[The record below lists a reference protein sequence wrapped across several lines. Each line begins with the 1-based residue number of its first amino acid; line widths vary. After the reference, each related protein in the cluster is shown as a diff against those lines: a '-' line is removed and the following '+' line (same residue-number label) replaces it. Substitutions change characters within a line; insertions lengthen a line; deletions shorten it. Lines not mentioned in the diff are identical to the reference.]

1 MDADNGG
8 RPGPENPPGPLQKQD
23 RTQERQPLDL
33 TKTAA
38 GAPAPPAVAE
48 RDIRASDA
56 DRDRI
61 AEILREA
68 LAEGRLDPEEHA
80 ERIDAVYRAKTMGE
94 LEPVVRDL
102 PAGGGSRPRPD
113 AGGHAYGPA
122 APVPGQNLVAV
133 FSAAVRKGRWQAP
146 ARINAVAFFGSVEI
160 DLTEAVFP
168 QQQIQIN
175 VTAVFGS
182 VEIRVPENVTLHSN
196 GSGILGSFEV
206 ETHDA
211 EDADAPQV
219 QVDGY
224 AVLGSVEAR
233 PKRGAWIR
241 DLRDRLR
248 EGHRELRRQLRDD
261 QRDRHERLLDE
272 HRDRHRRQRQEQR
285 EWREWHRAERRERQE
300 RRGRFRKGGDG

>member
-1 MDADNGG
+1 M
-8 RPGPENPPGPLQKQD
+8 
-23 RTQERQPLDL
+23 
-33 TKTAA
+33 TKPAA

-48 RDIRASDA
+48 GDIRASDA

-102 PAGGGSRPRPD
+102 PAAGGSRPQPD
-113 AGGHAYGPA
+113 QGGYAYGSAAPA
-122 APVPGQNLVAV
+122 ADQNLVAI

-168 QQQIQIN
+168 QQLIQIN
-175 VTAVFGS
+175 VTAFFGS
-182 VEIRVPENVTLHSN
+182 VEIRVPENITLRSS

-206 ETHDA
+206 VTHEA
-211 EDADAPQV
+211 GDADAPQV
-219 QVDGY
+219 QVNGY
-224 AVLGSVEAR
+224 AVLGSVEAK

-248 EGHRELRRQLRDD
+248 EGRRELREEHRERHRQLRQD
-261 QRDRHERLLDE
+261 QWEWHQQLRQE
-272 HRDRHRRQRQEQR
+272 HRDHRERHRF
-285 EWREWHRAERRERQE
+285 ERRERRDRF
-300 RRGRFRKGGDG
+300 RRGTDG

>member
-8 RPGPENPPGPLQKQD
+8 RPGPETPPGPLQEQD
-23 RTQERQPLDL
+23 RLQERQPLNM
-33 TKTAA
+33 TKPAA

-61 AEILREA
+61 AGILREA

-80 ERIDAVYRAKTMGE
+80 ERIDTVYRAKTMGE

-102 PAGGGSRPRPD
+102 PAAGAGRPQQD
-113 AGGHAYGPA
+113 SAGYAYGPG
-122 APVPGQNLVAV
+122 APAPDQNLVAV

-182 VEIRVPENVTLHSN
+182 VEIQVPQNITLRSS

-206 ETHDA
+206 ESHDA

-219 QVDGY
+219 LVNGY

-241 DLRDRLR
+241 DLRDRLV
-248 EGHRELRRQLRDD
+248 EGHREMRRQLRD
-261 QRDRHERLLDE
+261 E
-272 HRDRHRRQRQEQR
+272 HRERHHQLRQEQR
-285 EWREWHRAERRERQE
+285 EWHEQHRSERRER
-300 RRGRFRKGGDG
+300 RDRFRKGTDH

>member
-8 RPGPENPPGPLQKQD
+8 RPGPETPPGPLQKQ
-23 RTQERQPLDL
+23 ERQPLDM
-33 TKTAA
+33 TKPAA
-38 GAPAPPAVAE
+38 PPSPAVAE

-61 AEILREA
+61 AGILREA

-80 ERIDAVYRAKTMGE
+80 ERIDAVYRAKTVGE

-102 PAGGGSRPRPD
+102 PVAGAGRPRQD
-113 AGGHAYGPA
+113 AGGSAYGPT
-122 APVPGQNLVAV
+122 APVPDQNLVAV
-133 FSAAVRKGRWQAP
+133 FSAAVRKGRWRAP

-182 VEIRVPENVTLHSN
+182 VEIRVPENITLRSS

-219 QVDGY
+219 VVNGY
-224 AVLGSVEAR
+224 AVLGSVEAK

-248 EGHRELRRQLRDD
+248 QGHREMRQQVREEHLQLRE
-261 QRDRHERLLDE
+261 QHLQL
-272 HRDRHRRQRQEQR
+272 RQEQR
-285 EWREWHRAERRERQE
+285 EWRERHRAERRER
-300 RRGRFRKGGDG
+300 RDRFRKHWDD